1 MCSRLTILLV
11 SLLTVIEASAK
22 TFETQNGLT
31 IHYSIVPTLML
42 SKNIA
47 NQYQIVRAK
56 DRSILN
62 IAIKDQSGSSVKAS
76 IEGKKE
82 NLLGQ
87 QEELSF
93 SEFSE
98 GDAIY
103 YVAAIKHGKEE
114 LLRFSTEIQPP
125 NKKVI
130 KKKKYYTEY
139 LYFINF

>member
-11 SLLTVIEASAK
+11 SLLAAIQTLAE

-62 IAIKDQSGSSVKAS
+62 IAIKDQSGSSIKAS
-76 IEGKKE
+76 IAGKKE

-87 QEELSF
+87 QEKLSF

-114 LLRFSTEIQPP
+114 LLRFSTEIQPHD
-125 NKKVI
+125 NKSETLRFT
-130 KKKKYYTEY
+130 KKLY
-139 LYFINF
+139 LGEE

>member
-1 MCSRLTILLV
+1 MRSRLTILLA
-11 SLLTVIEASAK
+11 SLLAVMQTSAE

-42 SKNIA
+42 PKNIV
-47 NQYQIVRAK
+47 NQYQIVRAN

-62 IAIKDQSGSSVKAS
+62 IAIKDQNGSSVKAS

-114 LLRFSTEIQPP
+114 LFRFLTEIQPI
-125 NKKVI
+125 NKKSETLRFT
-130 KKKKYYTEY
+130 KKLY
-139 LYFINF
+139 LGEE

>member
-1 MCSRLTILLV
+1 MCSRLTIFLV
-11 SLLTVIEASAK
+11 SLLIIIETSAE
-22 TFETQNGLT
+22 TLETQNGIT

-42 SKNIA
+42 SNKVA
-47 NQYQIVRAK
+47 NQYQFVRAK

-62 IAIKDQSGSSVKAS
+62 IAIKDRNGSSVQAS
-76 IEGKKE
+76 VEGQKE

-98 GDAIY
+98 GSAIY

-114 LLRFSTEIQPP
+114 LLRFSTEIQLPA
-125 NKKVI
+125 NKAETLRFT
-130 KKKKYYTEY
+130 KK
-139 LYFINF
+139 LYWGEE

>member
-1 MCSRLTILLV
+1 MCSRLTTLLV
-11 SLLTVIEASAK
+11 SLLTVMQTSAE
-22 TFETQNGLT
+22 TFETKNGLT
-31 IHYSIVPTLML
+31 IHYSIVPTLLL
-42 SKNIA
+42 SQNVA

-62 IAIKDQSGSSVKAS
+62 IAIKDQSGSSIKAS
-76 IEGKKE
+76 IAGKKE

-87 QEELSF
+87 QEKLSF

-114 LLRFSTEIQPP
+114 LLRFSTEIQPN
-125 NKKVI
+125 NKKSQTLRFT
-130 KKKKYYTEY
+130 KKLY
-139 LYFINF
+139 LGEE

>member
-1 MCSRLTILLV
+1 MCSRLTTLLV
-11 SLLTVIEASAK
+11 SLLTVMQTSAE
-22 TFETQNGLT
+22 TFETKNGLT

-56 DRSILN
+56 DRSISS

-103 YVAAIKHGKEE
+103 YVAAIKHGKEQ
-114 LLRFSTEIQPP
+114 LLRFSTEIQPL
-125 NKKVI
+125 NRKSETLRFTKKL
-130 KKKKYYTEY
+130 Y
-139 LYFINF
+139 LGEE

>member
-11 SLLTVIEASAK
+11 SLLAVMQTSAE

-87 QEELSF
+87 QEKLSF
-93 SEFSE
+93 NEFSE

-114 LLRFSTEIQPP
+114 LFRFSTEIQPI
-125 NKKVI
+125 NKKSETLKFT
-130 KKKKYYTEY
+130 KKLY
-139 LYFINF
+139 LGEE

>member
-11 SLLTVIEASAK
+11 SLLTVMHTSA
-22 TFETQNGLT
+22 ETLETKNGLT

-42 SKNIA
+42 SQNIA

-76 IEGKKE
+76 LEGKKE

-87 QEELSF
+87 QEKLNF

-98 GDAIY
+98 GAAIY
-103 YVAAIKHGKEE
+103 YVAIIKHGKEE
-114 LLRFSTEIQPP
+114 LLRLSNEIQLTN
-125 NKKVI
+125 NKSEI
-130 KKKKYYTEY
+130 LRFSKKLNWGE
-139 LYFINF
+139 

>member
-1 MCSRLTILLV
+1 MCFRLTILLL
-11 SLLTVIEASAK
+11 SLLTAIQTSAE
-22 TFETQNGLT
+22 TFETQDGLT

-42 SKNIA
+42 SKIIA

-62 IAIKDQSGSSVKAS
+62 IAIKDQNGSSVKAS

-98 GDAIY
+98 GGAIY
-103 YVAAIKHGKEE
+103 YVAAFKHGKEE
-114 LLRFSTEIQPP
+114 LLRFSTEIQPL
-125 NKKVI
+125 NRNSETLRFSKKL
-130 KKKKYYTEY
+130 Y
-139 LYFINF
+139 LGEE

>member
-1 MCSRLTILLV
+1 MQT
-11 SLLTVIEASAK
+11 SAE

-42 SKNIA
+42 SKNIV
-47 NQYQIVRAK
+47 NQYQIVRAR

-98 GDAIY
+98 ADAIY

-114 LLRFSTEIQPP
+114 LFRFSTEIQPI
-125 NKKVI
+125 NKKSETLRFT
-130 KKKKYYTEY
+130 KKLY
-139 LYFINF
+139 LGEE

>member
-1 MCSRLTILLV
+1 MYSRLTLFLV
-11 SLLTVIEASAK
+11 SLLIIVGTSA
-22 TFETQNGLT
+22 ETLETRNGLT

-42 SKNIA
+42 SKNVA
-47 NQYQIVRAK
+47 NQYQFVRAK

-62 IAIKDQSGSSVKAS
+62 IAIKDQNGSSVKAS

-87 QEELSF
+87 QEKLSF

-125 NKKVI
+125 NKKSETLRFT
-130 KKKKYYTEY
+130 KKLY
-139 LYFINF
+139 LGEE

>member
-1 MCSRLTILLV
+1 MYSRLTVFLV
-11 SLLTVIEASAK
+11 SLLIIVGTSAK
-22 TFETQNGLT
+22 TLETRNGLT

-42 SKNIA
+42 SKNVA
-47 NQYQIVRAK
+47 NQYQFVRAK

-62 IAIKDQSGSSVKAS
+62 IAIKDRNGSSVQAS
-76 IEGKKE
+76 VEGKKE

-98 GDAIY
+98 GSAIY

-114 LLRFSTEIQPP
+114 LLRFSTEIQLPA
-125 NKKVI
+125 NKAETLRFT
-130 KKKKYYTEY
+130 KK
-139 LYFINF
+139 LYWGEE

>member
-1 MCSRLTILLV
+1 MCSRLTILLA
-11 SLLTVIEASAK
+11 SLLAVMQTSAE

-62 IAIKDQSGSSVKAS
+62 IAIKDQNGSSVKAS

-87 QEELSF
+87 QEKLSF

-114 LLRFSTEIQPP
+114 LLRFSTEIQLPA
-125 NKKVI
+125 NKAETLRFT
-130 KKKKYYTEY
+130 KK
-139 LYFINF
+139 LYWGEE

>member
-11 SLLTVIEASAK
+11 SLLAVIQTSAE

-42 SKNIA
+42 SKNVA
-47 NQYQIVRAK
+47 NQYQFVRAK

-62 IAIKDQSGSSVKAS
+62 IAIKDRNGSSVQAS
-76 IEGKKE
+76 VEGQKE

-114 LLRFSTEIQPP
+114 LLRFSTEIQLPA
-125 NKKVI
+125 NKAETLRFT
-130 KKKKYYTEY
+130 KK
-139 LYFINF
+139 LYWGEE

>member
-1 MCSRLTILLV
+1 MCSRLTTLLV
-11 SLLTVIEASAK
+11 SLLTVMQTSAE
-22 TFETQNGLT
+22 TFEAQNGLT

-42 SKNIA
+42 SKNVA
-47 NQYQIVRAK
+47 NQYQFVRAK

-62 IAIKDQSGSSVKAS
+62 IAIKDQSGSSIKAS
-76 IEGKKE
+76 IAGKKE

-87 QEELSF
+87 QEKLSF

-114 LLRFSTEIQPP
+114 LLRFSTEIQPT
-125 NKKVI
+125 NKKSQTLRFT
-130 KKKKYYTEY
+130 KKLY
-139 LYFINF
+139 LGEE

>member
-1 MCSRLTILLV
+1 M
-11 SLLTVIEASAK
+11 
-22 TFETQNGLT
+22 
-31 IHYSIVPTLML
+31 
-42 SKNIA
+42 
-47 NQYQIVRAK
+47 RAK
-56 DRSILN
+56 DRSILS
-62 IAIKDQSGSSVKAS
+62 IALKDQSGSSVKAS

-114 LLRFSTEIQPP
+114 LLRFSTEIQLR
-125 NKKVI
+125 NKKLETLRFT
-130 KKKKYYTEY
+130 KKLY
-139 LYFINF
+139 LGEE

>member
-1 MCSRLTILLV
+1 MRSRLTILLA
-11 SLLTVIEASAK
+11 SLLAVMQASAE

-42 SKNIA
+42 PKNIV
-47 NQYQIVRAK
+47 NQYQIVRAN

-62 IAIKDQSGSSVKAS
+62 IAIKDQNGSSVKAS

-103 YVAAIKHGKEE
+103 YVAAFKHGKEE
-114 LLRFSTEIQPP
+114 FLRFSTEIQPP
-125 NKKVI
+125 NKNSETLRFS
-130 KKKKYYTEY
+130 KKLY
-139 LYFINF
+139 LGEE

>member
-1 MCSRLTILLV
+1 MYSRLTLFLV
-11 SLLTVIEASAK
+11 SLLIIVGTSA
-22 TFETQNGLT
+22 ETLETRDGLT

-42 SKNIA
+42 SKNVA
-47 NQYQIVRAK
+47 NQYQFVRAK

-62 IAIKDQSGSSVKAS
+62 IAIKDRSGSSVQAS
-76 IEGKKE
+76 VEGQKE

-98 GDAIY
+98 GSAIY

-114 LLRFSTEIQPP
+114 LLRFLTEIQLPT
-125 NKKVI
+125 NKTETLSFA
-130 KKKKYYTEY
+130 KK
-139 LYFINF
+139 LYWGEE

>member
-114 LLRFSTEIQPP
+114 LLRFSTEIQPV
-125 NKKVI
+125 NKKSETLRFT
-130 KKKKYYTEY
+130 KKLNLGEE
-139 LYFINF
+139 

>member
-1 MCSRLTILLV
+1 MCSRLTILLA
-11 SLLTVIEASAK
+11 SLLTVIQTSAE
-22 TFETQNGLT
+22 TFETKNGLT

-103 YVAAIKHGKEE
+103 YVAAVKHGKEE
-114 LLRFSTEIQPP
+114 LLRFATEIQPP
-125 NKKVI
+125 NKKSETLRFT
-130 KKKKYYTEY
+130 KKLY
-139 LYFINF
+139 LGEE

>member
-1 MCSRLTILLV
+1 MCSRLTTLLV
-11 SLLTVIEASAK
+11 GLLTVMQTSA
-22 TFETQNGLT
+22 ETYETKNGLT
-31 IHYSIVPTLML
+31 IHYSIVPTLLL

-47 NQYQIVRAK
+47 NHYQIVRAK
-56 DRSILN
+56 DRSILS

-103 YVAAIKHGKEE
+103 YVAEIKHGKEE
-114 LLRFSTEIQPP
+114 LLRFSTEIQPL
-125 NKKVI
+125 NKKSETLRFT
-130 KKKKYYTEY
+130 KKLY
-139 LYFINF
+139 LGEE

>member
-1 MCSRLTILLV
+1 MCSRLTTLLV
-11 SLLTVIEASAK
+11 SLLTVMQTSAE
-22 TFETQNGLT
+22 TFEAQNGLT

-87 QEELSF
+87 QEKLSF

-114 LLRFSTEIQPP
+114 LLRFSTKIQPP
-125 NKKVI
+125 NKKSQTLKFT
-130 KKKKYYTEY
+130 KKLY
-139 LYFINF
+139 LGEE

>member
-1 MCSRLTILLV
+1 MCSRLTTLLV
-11 SLLTVIEASAK
+11 SLLTVMQTSAE
-22 TFETQNGLT
+22 TFEAQNGLT

-76 IEGKKE
+76 IDGRKE

-87 QEELSF
+87 QEKLSF

-125 NKKVI
+125 NKKSETLRFT
-130 KKKKYYTEY
+130 KKLY
-139 LYFINF
+139 LGEE

>member
-1 MCSRLTILLV
+1 MYSRLTVFLV
-11 SLLTVIEASAK
+11 SLLIIVGTSAK
-22 TFETQNGLT
+22 TLETRNGLT

-42 SKNIA
+42 SKNVA
-47 NQYQIVRAK
+47 NQYQFVRAK

-62 IAIKDQSGSSVKAS
+62 IAIKDRNGSSVQAS
-76 IEGKKE
+76 VEGKKE

-103 YVAAIKHGKEE
+103 YLAAFKHGKEE
-114 LLRFSTEIQPP
+114 FLRFSTEIQPP
-125 NKKVI
+125 NKKSETLRFS
-130 KKKKYYTEY
+130 KKLY
-139 LYFINF
+139 LGEE

>member
-1 MCSRLTILLV
+1 M
-11 SLLTVIEASAK
+11 
-22 TFETQNGLT
+22 
-31 IHYSIVPTLML
+31 
-42 SKNIA
+42 
-47 NQYQIVRAK
+47 RAK

-103 YVAAIKHGKEE
+103 YVAAVKHGKEE

-125 NKKVI
+125 NKKSETLRFT
-130 KKKKYYTEY
+130 KKLY
-139 LYFINF
+139 LGEE

>member
-1 MCSRLTILLV
+1 MCSRLTTLIL
-11 SLLTVIEASAK
+11 SLLIVIQASAE
-22 TFETQNGLT
+22 TFKTQNDLT

-114 LLRFSTEIQPP
+114 LLRFSTEIQLR
-125 NKKVI
+125 NKKLETLRFT
-130 KKKKYYTEY
+130 KKLY
-139 LYFINF
+139 LGEE

>member
-1 MCSRLTILLV
+1 MCSRLTTLLL
-11 SLLTVIEASAK
+11 SLLTVIQTSAE

-31 IHYSIVPTLML
+31 IYYSIVPTLML
-42 SKNIA
+42 SKNIV

-62 IAIKDQSGSSVKAS
+62 IAMKDQSGSSVKAS
-76 IEGKKE
+76 IKGKKE

-114 LLRFSTEIQPP
+114 LLRFSTEIQPL
-125 NKKVI
+125 NKKSETLRFT
-130 KKKKYYTEY
+130 KKLY
-139 LYFINF
+139 LGEE

>member
-1 MCSRLTILLV
+1 MQT
-11 SLLTVIEASAK
+11 SAE

-42 SKNIA
+42 SKNIV

-56 DRSILN
+56 NRSILN

-114 LLRFSTEIQPP
+114 LFRFSTEIQPI
-125 NKKVI
+125 NKKSETLRFT
-130 KKKKYYTEY
+130 KKLY
-139 LYFINF
+139 LGEE

>member
-1 MCSRLTILLV
+1 MCSRLTTLLV
-11 SLLTVIEASAK
+11 SLLTVMQTSAE
-22 TFETQNGLT
+22 TFETKNGLT
-31 IHYSIVPTLML
+31 IHYSIVPTLVL

-56 DRSILN
+56 DRSILS
-62 IAIKDQSGSSVKAS
+62 IAIKDQSGSSVKAY

-103 YVAAIKHGKEE
+103 YVAAVKHGKEE

-125 NKKVI
+125 NKKSETLRFT
-130 KKKKYYTEY
+130 KKLY
-139 LYFINF
+139 LGEE